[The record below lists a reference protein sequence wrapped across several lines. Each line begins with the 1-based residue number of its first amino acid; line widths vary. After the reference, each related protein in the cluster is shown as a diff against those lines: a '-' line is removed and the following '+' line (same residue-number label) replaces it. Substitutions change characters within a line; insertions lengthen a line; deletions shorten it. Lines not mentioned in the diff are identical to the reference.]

1 MQNMGCC
8 CGLKQK
14 GGGSASHSERAASDS
29 KLGPLSYTVLPFAF
43 WLPPVKHR
51 WAKDVLRALSLSL
64 GDADNRKDVLIK
76 KKKTFSRPRPFPGL
90 GKLVGSLCEIQPLRT
105 NQ

>member
-1 MQNMGCC
+1 MLGGGGGSRSGLLVSSARVSCFCSHMQNMGCC

-14 GGGSASHSERAASDS
+14 GGGSASHSERAAPDS
-29 KLGPLSYTVLPFAF
+29 KLGPLSYTVPPFAF

-64 GDADNRKDVLIK
+64 GDADN
-76 KKKTFSRPRPFPGL
+76 
-90 GKLVGSLCEIQPLRT
+90 Q
-105 NQ
+105 